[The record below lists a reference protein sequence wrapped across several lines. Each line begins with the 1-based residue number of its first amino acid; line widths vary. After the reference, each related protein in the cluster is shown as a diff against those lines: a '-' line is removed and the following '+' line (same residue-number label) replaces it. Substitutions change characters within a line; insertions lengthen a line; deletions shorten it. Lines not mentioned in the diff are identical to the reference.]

1 VKYAFIRTHLASSF
15 PVRVCCSALRVS
27 RSGYY
32 AARDRD
38 ESPRRQRHRLLARQ
52 VQRVHEETRQ
62 VYGSPRLSRELQ
74 RRGVAICRNT
84 AATIM
89 RAAGLRSRRCRR
101 YRPRTTDSSRTV
113 APARNLLRH
122 LPPPDRP
129 GQIWVADITYIR
141 TASGFVYLAA
151 VMDLCSRRIV
161 GWSLGASLSPAL
173 AADALRAAIATCRP
187 LRGLV
192 HHSDRGIQYDSASY
206 RRLLDEH
213 GFIQSMSRKGD
224 CYDNA
229 AMESF
234 FATLKAELI
243 GETVFTDRQNAHDE
257 IFRFIEGFYNTHR
270 LHSGIGYQS
279 PAQAE
284 AATV

>member
-1 VKYAFIRTHLASSF
+1 MKYAFIRDHLAGCF

-38 ESPRRQRHRLLARQ
+38 ESPRRQRHRLLVRQ
-52 VQRVHEETRQ
+52 VRLVHEETRQ
-62 VYGSPRLSRELQ
+62 AYGSPRLCRELR
-74 RRGVAICRNT
+74 RRGIPICRNT

-89 RAAGLRSRRCRR
+89 RESGLRSRRSRR
-101 YRPRTTDSSRTV
+101 FRPRTTDSSQTV
-113 APARNLLRH
+113 APASNLLRH

-129 GQIWVADITYIR
+129 GLIWVADITYIR
-141 TASGFVYLAA
+141 TERGFVYLAA

-161 GWSLGASLSPAL
+161 GWTLSDSLRPQLAENAL
-173 AADALRAAIATCRP
+173 NSALKKCRP

-206 RRLLDEH
+206 RTLLDHH
-213 GFIQSMSRKGD
+213 GIVQSMSRRGD

-234 FATLKAELI
+234 FATLKSELVGDQI
-243 GETVFTDRQNAHDE
+243 FADQQQAHDA
-257 IFRFIEGFYNTHR
+257 IFRFIEGFYNNHR
-270 LHSGIGYQS
+270 LHSSLNYQT
-279 PAQAE
+279 PIQAE
-284 AATV
+284 AAIV